1 MAVVCRVSAIR
12 RRAVFVALACATI
25 AVGLAVHLRGTVFG
39 PVMRDVAGDALWAMM
54 MTWWIGALAPRTR
67 LAVRSTAA
75 YLICAA
81 VEFSQLYHTPMLD
94 AVRATAMGHL
104 VLGSGFDPRD
114 LVAYG
119 LGVVLAALFESAA
132 VTARRRRPATI

>member
-1 MAVVCRVSAIR
+1 MIR
-12 RRAVFVALACATI
+12 RRAAFLALACATI
-25 AVGLAVHLRGTVFG
+25 VVGLVVHLHGTALG

-54 MTWWIGALAPRTR
+54 IAWWIGAFAPRTR

-75 YLICAA
+75 YLVCAA

-94 AVRATAMGHL
+94 AVRATTMGHL

-119 LGVVLAALFESAA
+119 VGVALAALFESAVVA
-132 VTARRRRPATI
+132 GHRHRAAAI